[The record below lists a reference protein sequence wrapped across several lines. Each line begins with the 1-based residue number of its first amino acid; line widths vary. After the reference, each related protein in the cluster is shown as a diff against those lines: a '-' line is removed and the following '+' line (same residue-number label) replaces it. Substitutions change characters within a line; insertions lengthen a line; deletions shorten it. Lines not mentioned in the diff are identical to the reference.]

1 MQRKS
6 EFGSS
11 SQLIGCSSNKK
22 PTVLWKALCPVKPG
36 CVILTATS
44 LGWAPA
50 NTWVPKQ
57 PAIEIQSRNRP
68 GKLQSQGGRS
78 SKELLSSSGKF
89 SSLTCREVASEL
101 WKPNHNGGESRKVP
115 WREKE
120 TKTDFL
126 SLWNCQVDQVYS
138 QTPFHLAFC
147 PIPLSPCFFYSAP
160 GSRIRA
166 PLGVQ
171 LDANTAAPK
180 PHIEDNDKSPLLL
193 YLGIRSLLVPF
204 MFLVIA
210 E

>member
-1 MQRKS
+1 MEVRA
-6 EFGSS
+6 GR
-11 SQLIGCSSNKK
+11 
-22 PTVLWKALCPVKPG
+22 CP
-36 CVILTATS
+36 
-44 LGWAPA
+44 
-50 NTWVPKQ
+50 
-57 PAIEIQSRNRP
+57 
-68 GKLQSQGGRS
+68 GGR
-78 SKELLSSSGKF
+78 
-89 SSLTCREVASEL
+89 
-101 WKPNHNGGESRKVP
+101 RKQKQTFYPCEIVKLI
-115 WREKE
+115 RFILK
-120 TKTDFL
+120 
-126 SLWNCQVDQVYS
+126 

-171 LDANTAAPK
+171 LDANPAAPK